1 MEQKEQE
8 EETNRLVCHD
18 CGCIIDP
25 EKDSHFTTGEGYVVC
40 SDCYESDY
48 FTCSRCGDVHNIEH
62 SYDVEGGDV
71 LCGNCADAHTV
82 VCRDCG
88 CRVYDDDAYSYGCGE
103 YLCRDCYE
111 RGYFTCERCDEV
123 CDEELMRRVGGRFLC
138 ESCGKEY
145 LTVNKG
151 KHFCNACFWRRV
163 GAGLY
168 DNTRLSKE
176 LAQCQ

>member
-1 MEQKEQE
+1 MNKSEESKRGRTNVRHKKWSRRKPRPKFEIVDGEKVYENGWVEPTQDERKERSKGYSFE
-8 EETNRLVCHD
+8 KVDET
-18 CGCIIDP
+18 
-25 EKDSHFTTGEGYVVC
+25 
-40 SDCYESDY
+40 
-48 FTCSRCGDVHNIEH
+48 
-62 SYDVEGGDV
+62 SY
-71 LCGNCADAHTV
+71 
-82 VCRDCG
+82 RKW
-88 CRVYDDDAYSYGCGE
+88 
-103 YLCRDCYE
+103 
-111 RGYFTCERCDEV
+111 
-123 CDEELMRRVGGRFLC
+123 C